1 MAVESN
7 RRVNRSQNKDS
18 GCSRSSVLR
27 MDKKP
32 QTVQDARIA
41 MVVDGEKGNLMFSAL
56 RSDRLERQPDIHS
69 IHRRSIAFN
78 IDSREHYRTA
88 RMTYKTLQSPPSLP
102 LQPIPDRHT
111 TTTVEPSVPSTARS
125 LRCHYI
131 GAISNPGSSSI
142 STFAGNEED

>member
-69 IHRRSIAFN
+69 IQVDEALHLTSIAEN
-78 IDSREHYRTA
+78 
-88 RMTYKTLQSPPSLP
+88 
-102 LQPIPDRHT
+102 T
-111 TTTVEPSVPSTARS
+111 TER
-125 LRCHYI
+125 L
-131 GAISNPGSSSI
+131 
-142 STFAGNEED
+142 E